1 MRSFP
6 VRPPVVG
13 SPGPRAQYHGG
24 VRLSRDTIRADGLL
38 LVTAVIWGFSFVA
51 QRSGMAVIGPFA
63 FSAARFVLGTLSL
76 LPLLLLARRGKAG
89 DGGSGPAWPARAAW
103 AGLAGLVVFAAINLQ
118 QAGLVRTTAGN
129 AGFITSLY
137 VVLVPLAGR
146 CCGHPAGRRTWLG
159 AALAFAGLYILGM
172 GGGLAMDP
180 GDLLVL
186 AGAFFWALH
195 ILLIHRLVK
204 RMDALEI
211 VVGQS
216 AVCALLSLA
225 AALAL
230 EPAPFRGLLP
240 AAVPI
245 LYGGLLS
252 IGVAYTLQVVA
263 QKTAHPAHA
272 SIILSMEALFA
283 GIGGVLILR
292 EPLTPRLASGG
303 ALMLAGLVLS
313 QLEPRADRSG
323 EDHDGV
329 ASAMVE
335 AAAGSEVRTP
345 GPPVPAG
352 PCAPPETPGNRR

>member
-1 MRSFP
+1 MR
-6 VRPPVVG
+6 VARNT
-13 SPGPRAQYHGG
+13 
-24 VRLSRDTIRADGLL
+24 LRADSLL

-63 FSAARFVLGTLSL
+63 FSAARFALGTLSL
-76 LPLLLLARRGKAG
+76 LPLLLLARRGKAK
-89 DGGSGPAWPARAAW
+89 DGGPVLAWPARATW

-118 QAGLVRTTAGN
+118 QTGLVRTTASN

-137 VVLVPLAGR
+137 VVLVPLVGR
-146 CCGHPAGRRTWLG
+146 CCGHPAGRRVWLG

-172 GGGLAMDP
+172 GGGAGMDP

-186 AGAFFWALH
+186 AGSCFWAAH
-195 ILLIHRLVK
+195 ILLINRLVQ

-225 AALAL
+225 AALVR

-240 AAVPI
+240 AAGPI

-263 QKTAHPAHA
+263 QKSAHPAHA
-272 SIILSMEALFA
+272 SIILSMESLFA

-292 EPLTPRLASGG
+292 EPLTPRLAAGG
-303 ALMLAGLVLS
+303 ALMLAGLVVS
-313 QLEPRADRSG
+313 QLEPGADHAG

-329 ASAMVE
+329 VSRMVE
-335 AAAGSEVRTP
+335 AAAGAEVRSP
-345 GPPVPAG
+345 GRPVPAG
-352 PCAPPETPGNRR
+352 PCAPRETPGSRR